1 MAIAY
6 SQVPVHI
13 HEVSLKNKP
22 EAMLALSPKG
32 TVPVLHCSDG
42 HVIEQSLD
50 IMVWALEQNDP
61 AHWQSE
67 NESDLSKELIAA
79 NDGAFKHWLDRY
91 KYFERYP
98 EQSQVQYR
106 EQAELALID
115 KLELALSKNQFLCS
129 DQPTMTDVAIF
140 PFVRQFAAVD
150 ANWFASSRWSKTRDW
165 LRYWTQSEL
174 FAKVMS
180 KAV

>member
-1 MAIAY
+1 MAITY
-6 SQVPVHI
+6 SQVPVQV

-22 EAMLALSPKG
+22 ETMLALSPKG
-32 TVPVLHCSDG
+32 TVPVLHCSNG
-42 HVIEQSLD
+42 RVIEQSLD

-61 AHWQSE
+61 AQWLSE
-67 NESDLSKELIAA
+67 VDSDLSKELIAA

-98 EQSQVQYR
+98 DQSQIQYR
-106 EQAELALID
+106 EQAEQALIAR
-115 KLELALSKNQFLCS
+115 LESALSKNQFLCG
-129 DQPTMTDVAIF
+129 DLPKMTDVAIF
-140 PFVRQFAAVD
+140 PFIRQFAAVD
-150 ANWFASSRWSKTRDW
+150 TNWFESSRWLKTIDW
-165 LRYWTQSEL
+165 LKYWTQSEL